1 MTVKTFLGLALSF
14 AVMVSCTKEGLE
26 QGKTGNIDRELPS
39 LVSPETPEGF
49 DSSIFDLLNLDY
61 PGLGKVKSAFE
72 SGNNGLAA
80 AELLDY
86 YRNRTNVVNPFIDL
100 VAPAFTASE
109 KNIADQALETRF
121 YVRNFYESTD
131 PVTGAEIYYSFADK
145 DLGINWEYV
154 PDGVTSQE
162 FRYQKH
168 RHQWME
174 PQAKI
179 YRATRDERYFEN
191 WQTVYQSWLDFYEFP
206 GENPGFPPP
215 GGAEND
221 VDYQWKGLQVAERVL
236 SQINILSYYMCS
248 DNLTPAWLSTVLTM
262 FAHQVELIRNTY
274 YPDSNIRVTQL
285 QAVATAGIL
294 MPEFKNAET
303 WSSEACELLKQEL
316 DKQFFDDGV
325 LVELDPSYHIAA
337 IADFINISTLADYN
351 NCQNLIGN
359 DFLTKLHKAMT
370 FVADIT
376 YPDYSIDNWN
386 DTRASSYSKSVLVK
400 NFNLYSQTFPED
412 QYFKW
417 MATSGKQGA
426 HPESLTAQ
434 YPEGGYF
441 MMRNGWTTSSTMIV
455 VKNNENPLSAWHCQA
470 DNGTFSFWHKNRNF
484 LPDAGVYSYGGSA
497 EDNALREQFRSTALH
512 NTITLGTS
520 SYASGAQDVE
530 LLKSATEYG
539 NEILVIRHLIEEGI
553 QHRRAFI
560 FVDRE
565 YLVVIDDVYGGAQ
578 NTVTVNMHLATTEDA
593 PTSISEGQAVTTFAD
608 GNNLFVKTFAEY
620 DNGIATTSVNS
631 NVSNKLD
638 YVSGQRAG
646 YRLSNVKDADKAA
659 RFVTVLYPFGNTV
672 PEITAEFTDNSETG
686 NGAYH
691 SEGSAVKVTIDG
703 TPHYISYS
711 L

>member
-1 MTVKTFLGLALSF
+1 MTVKTFLGFALSF
-14 AVMVSCTKEGLE
+14 AVMVSCIKEELE

-49 DSSIFDLLNLDY
+49 DTSIFDLLNLDY

-100 VAPAFTASE
+100 VAPSFTASE

-121 YVRNFYESTD
+121 YVRNFYESKD

-145 DLGINWEYV
+145 DSGINWEYV

-174 PQAKI
+174 PQAKL

-206 GENPGFPPP
+206 GENPGFPEP

-221 VDYQWKGLQVAERVL
+221 VVYQWKGLQVAERVL

-274 YPDSNIRVTQL
+274 YPNSNIRVTQL

-303 WSSEACELLKQEL
+303 WASEACKLLKQEL
-316 DKQFFDDGV
+316 DNQFFDDGV

-351 NCQNLIGN
+351 NCRNLIGD
-359 DFLTKLHKAMT
+359 DFLTKLHNAMT

-386 DTRASSYSKSVLVK
+386 DTRASSYSPSVLLR
-400 NFNLYSQTFPED
+400 NFNLYSQTFPDD

-417 MATSGKQGA
+417 MASSGKQGA

-455 VKNNENPLSAWHCQA
+455 VKNNENPLRAWHCQA
-470 DNGTFSFWHKNRNF
+470 DNGTFSFWHKGRNF
-484 LPDAGVYSYGGSA
+484 LPDAGVYSYNTDA
-497 EDNALREQFRSTALH
+497 NRRDYAATANH
-512 NTITLGTS
+512 NTVTLGTS
-520 SYASGAQDVE
+520 DYASGAQKVK
-530 LLKSATEYG
+530 LLKSATVDG
-539 NEILVIRHLIEEGI
+539 NEILVISHLIKDDI

-578 NTVTVNMHLATTEDA
+578 NTVTVNMHLTTTEDA
-593 PTSISEGQAVTTFAD
+593 ATSISEGQAVTNFAD

-659 RFVTVLYPFGNTV
+659 RFVTVLYPYGKTV
-672 PEITAEFTDNSETG
+672 PEITAEFTDNAETG

>member
-1 MTVKTFLGLALSF
+1 MTVKTFLGFALSF
-14 AVMVSCTKEGLE
+14 AVIVSCTKEELE

-49 DSSIFDLLNLDY
+49 DTSIFDLLNLDY

-72 SGNNGLAA
+72 SGNDGLAA

-100 VAPAFTASE
+100 VAPSFTASE

-174 PQAKI
+174 PQAKL

-294 MPEFKNAET
+294 MPEFKNAEI
-303 WSSEACELLKQEL
+303 WASEACNLLKQEL
-316 DKQFFDDGV
+316 DNQFFDDGV

-337 IADFINISTLADYN
+337 IADFIDISTLADYN
-351 NCQNLIGN
+351 NCRNLIGD

-417 MATSGKQGA
+417 MATFGKQGA

-455 VKNNENPLSAWHCQA
+455 VKNNANPRKAWHCQA
-470 DNGTFSFWHKNRNF
+470 DNGTFSFWHKGRNF
-484 LPDAGVYSYGGSA
+484 LPDAGVYSYNTDA
-497 EDNALREQFRSTALH
+497 NRRDYAATANH
-512 NTITLGTS
+512 NTVTLGTS

-530 LLKSATEYG
+530 LLKSGTVDG
-539 NEILVIRHLIEEGI
+539 NEILVTRHLIKDGI
-553 QHRRAFI
+553 QHRRAFV

-578 NTVTVNMHLATTEDA
+578 NTVTVNMHLTTTEEA
-593 PTSISEGQAVTTFAD
+593 PTSISEGQAVTTFSD
-608 GNNLFVKTFAEY
+608 GKNLFVKTFAEY

-631 NVSNKLD
+631 KVSNKLD
-638 YVSGQRAG
+638 YVSGKRAG

-703 TPHYISYS
+703 TAHYISYS

>member
-1 MTVKTFLGLALSF
+1 MTVRQYLACAVALS
-14 AVMVSCTKEGLE
+14 VVLSCTNEPFE
-26 QGKTGNIDRELPS
+26 PGKSGNIDRELPS

-49 DSSIFDLLNLDY
+49 DTSIFDLLNLDY

-86 YRNRTNVVNPFIDL
+86 YRNRTNVVTPFIDR

-109 KNIADQALETRF
+109 KTIADQALETRF
-121 YVRNFYESTD
+121 YVRNFYESKD

-145 DLGINWEYV
+145 DSGINWEYV

-174 PQAKI
+174 PQAKL

-206 GENPGFPPP
+206 GENPGFPEP

-294 MPEFKNAET
+294 MPEFKYAEN
-303 WSSEACELLKQEL
+303 WASEACELLKQEL
-316 DKQFFDDGV
+316 DNQFFDDGV

-351 NCQNLIGN
+351 NCRNLIGD

-386 DTRASSYSKSVLVK
+386 DTRASSYSPSVLLR
-400 NFNLYSQTFPED
+400 NFNLYSQTFPDD

-417 MATSGKQGA
+417 MASSGKQGA

-455 VKNNENPLSAWHCQA
+455 VKNNANPRKAWHCQA
-470 DNGTFSFWHKNRNF
+470 DNGTFSFWHKGRNF
-484 LPDAGVYSYGGSA
+484 LPDAGVYSYNTDA
-497 EDNALREQFRSTALH
+497 NRRDYAATANH
-512 NTITLGTS
+512 NTVTLGTS

-530 LLKSATEYG
+530 LLKSATVDG
-539 NEILVIRHLIEEGI
+539 NEILVTRHLIKDDI

-578 NTVTVNMHLATTEDA
+578 NTVTVNMHLATTEDE

-646 YRLSNVKDADKAA
+646 YRLSNVKDAGKAA

-686 NGAYH
+686 HGAYH

-703 TPHYISYS
+703 TAHYISYS

>member
-49 DSSIFDLLNLDY
+49 DTSIFDLLNLDY

-100 VAPAFTASE
+100 VAPSFTPSE

-121 YVRNFYESTD
+121 YVRNFYESND
-131 PVTGAEIYYSFADK
+131 PVTGAQIYYSFADK

-174 PQAKI
+174 PQAKL

-206 GENPGFPPP
+206 GENPGFPEP

-294 MPEFKNAET
+294 MPEFKHAGT
-303 WSSEACELLKQEL
+303 WASEACNLLKQEL
-316 DKQFFDDGV
+316 DDQFFDDGV

-351 NCQNLIGN
+351 NCRNLIGD
-359 DFLTKLHKAMT
+359 DFLTKLHNAMT

-386 DTRASSYSKSVLVK
+386 DTRASSYSPSVLLR

-417 MATSGKQGA
+417 MATFGKQGA

-455 VKNNENPLSAWHCQA
+455 VKNNANPRKAWHCQA
-470 DNGTFSFWHKNRNF
+470 DNGTFSFWHKGRNF
-484 LPDAGVYSYGGSA
+484 LPDAGVYSYNTDA
-497 EDNALREQFRSTALH
+497 NRRDYAATANH
-512 NTITLGTS
+512 NTVTLGTS

-530 LLKSATEYG
+530 LLKSATVDG
-539 NEILVIRHLIEEGI
+539 NEILVTRHLIKDDI

-565 YLVVIDDVYGGAQ
+565 YLVVIDDVYGGAE
-578 NTVTVNMHLATTEDA
+578 NTVTVNMHLTTTEEA
-593 PTSISEGQAVTTFAD
+593 PTSISDGQAVTTFAD
-608 GNNLFVKTFAEY
+608 GKNLFVKTFAEY
-620 DNGIATTSVNS
+620 DNGIATTTMNS

-659 RFVTVLYPFGNTV
+659 RFVTVLYPFGDTV
-672 PEITAEFTDNSETG
+672 PIITAEFNDNSETG